1 MFLFSTNY
9 SDLKFFYLYVLVFCL
24 YKSMAHIS
32 NTGFVSI
39 VFVFSLH
46 STLMKLPLRSY
57 PRLNSLIIKGGS
69 HYTRSSLLPQ
79 V

>member
-1 MFLFSTNY
+1 
-9 SDLKFFYLYVLVFCL
+9 
-24 YKSMAHIS
+24 MAHIS